1 MDEPG
6 YSDHDMELLWA
17 LYKNEC
23 EADGLEPLESGFSAF
38 IERYEDRMRD
48 KKLGGEYEGQTD

>member
-1 MDEPG
+1 
-6 YSDHDMELLWA
+6 MELLWA